1 MHVTVHSGHHQSRE
15 LCLEETG
22 ENMEITLRLKFTN
35 GRTIKF
41 AVFYSEEIDSRA
53 SMFSFV
59 KP

>member
-1 MHVTVHSGHHQSRE
+1 M
-15 LCLEETG
+15 EEAG